1 MNDSLDVNPDV
12 GVLEACDALAA
23 AMAMRKERERVA
35 RDLIED
41 GVVVS
46 AREGH
51 GGESTGHRTEGNA
64 LPNRQIHQIR
74 PASAWT
80 ADWIAGRQ

>member
-1 MNDSLDVNPDV
+1 MNDSLKVNPDV
-12 GVLEACDALAA
+12 GVLEARDALAA

-35 RDLIED
+35 RDLIQD

-51 GGESTGHRTEGNA
+51 EGESTGHRTERNA
-64 LPNRQIHQIR
+64 LPNRQIRRLR
-74 PASAWT
+74 PASAWM
-80 ADWIAGRQ
+80 AA